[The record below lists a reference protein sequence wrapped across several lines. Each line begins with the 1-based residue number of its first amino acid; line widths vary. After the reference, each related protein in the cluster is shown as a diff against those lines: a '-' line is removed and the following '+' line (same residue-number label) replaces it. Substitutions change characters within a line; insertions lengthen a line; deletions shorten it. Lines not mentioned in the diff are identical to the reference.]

1 MKVQLKLFLLNFL
14 FLPSGYIQ
22 ARALVTGEVMVVSS
36 GQYNLVKVGAT
47 AIIMA
52 NLVVVVCAVLL
63 LQ

>member
-14 FLPSGYIQ
+14 FLPSGYVQ
-22 ARALVTGEVMVVSS
+22 TRALVTGEVMVVSS
-36 GQYNLVKVGAT
+36 GQYKLVKVGAI

-52 NLVVVVCAVLL
+52 NLVVVVCVVLL